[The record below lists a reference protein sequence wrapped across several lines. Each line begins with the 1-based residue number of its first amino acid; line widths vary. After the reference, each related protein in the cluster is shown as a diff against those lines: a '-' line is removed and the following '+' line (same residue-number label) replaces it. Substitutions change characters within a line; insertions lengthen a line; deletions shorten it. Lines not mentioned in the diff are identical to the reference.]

1 MELIRYATV
10 LANEITYRFGYIEF
24 KDQATADRALEM
36 FHLQLFEGRRMN
48 VAYTSRPRQ
57 EAKPW
62 NPRQNPPSR
71 TLFLGN
77 VAFDAT
83 DRDLNQLVAQFPKC
97 TDVRIAI
104 DRRTGQSRGFAH
116 IEFLDVDSAVEAHQ
130 ALSGASLYGRPLRVD
145 YGLPVST
152 KRDGAAAGGRRGD
165 AESEGE
171 GY

>member
-1 MELIRYATV
+1 
-10 LANEITYRFGYIEF
+10 
-24 KDQATADRALEM
+24 M

-57 EAKPW
+57 ESKPW
-62 NPRQNPPSR
+62 TPRQNPPSR

-83 DRDLNQLVAQFPKC
+83 DRDLNQLVAQFSKC

-116 IEFLDVDSAVEAHQ
+116 VEFLDVDSAIEAHQ
-130 ALSGASLYGRPLRVD
+130 ALNGTSLYGRPLRVD
-145 YGLPVST
+145 YGQPAST
-152 KRDGAAAGGRRGD
+152 KRDGVAAGGRRVD
-165 AESEGE
+165 SDSETE